1 MRKLAT
7 LRFDNNMDQDQKAKI
22 FITICGCICIILVG
36 LIFAFLIGESLP
48 FLTREGVS
56 SIFSDRWIPVSFNKE
71 VYGLYPLLC
80 GSLLVT
86 LIACAF
92 AMPLGFAAAL
102 YLAEFASDLER
113 EFLKP
118 SLEILASIP
127 SVVLGFFGL
136 VVIVPGVQKLFNLQ
150 SGLNAL
156 SGGIILAIAA
166 LPTMITIAEE
176 ALRSVPHSYRE
187 ASLAL
192 GASRL
197 QTVFLTIIPAG
208 RSGIVAAFLLGV
220 GRVIGETMAVLMVTG
235 NAAILTFNP
244 GESVR
249 TMTATI
255 AAEMGEVAFGS
266 THYHALFFVGLVL
279 LFITFFINSISQ
291 WVLRKEGIQP

>member
-1 MRKLAT
+1 M
-7 LRFDNNMDQDQKAKI
+7 NQDRKAKI
-22 FITICGCICIILVG
+22 IITICGSSCIILVG
-36 LIFAFLIGESLP
+36 LIFAFLITESLP
-48 FLTREGVS
+48 FLKQQGLFT
-56 SIFSDRWIPVSFNKE
+56 IFSDRWIPVSFNKE
-71 VYGLYPLLC
+71 IYGLYPLLC

-86 LIACAF
+86 LIACSLAMPMAF
-92 AMPLGFAAAL
+92 AVAL

-113 EFLKP
+113 ELLKP

-176 ALRSVPHSYRE
+176 ALKSVPHSYRE
-187 ASLAL
+187 ASFAL

-197 QTVFLTIIPAG
+197 QTVFLTIIPAS
-208 RSGIVAAFLLGV
+208 RSGMVAAFLLGV
-220 GRVIGETMAVLMVTG
+220 GRIIGETMAVLMVTG
-235 NAAILTFNP
+235 NAAILTLNP
-244 GESVR
+244 SESVR

-279 LFITFFINSISQ
+279 LFITFFLNSISQ
-291 WVLRKEGIQP
+291 WVLKKDGIKS

>member
-1 MRKLAT
+1 M
-7 LRFDNNMDQDQKAKI
+7 NQDKKAKI
-22 FITICGCICIILVG
+22 VITICGCSCIILVG
-36 LIFAFLIGESLP
+36 LIFAFLIAESLP
-48 FLTREGVS
+48 FLNREGIS
-56 SIFSDRWIPVSFNKE
+56 TIFSDRWIPVSFNKE
-71 VYGLYPLLC
+71 IYGLYPLLG

-86 LIACAF
+86 LIACSF
-92 AMPLGFAAAL
+92 AMPLAFSAAL
-102 YLAEFASDLER
+102 YLAEFASDFER
-113 EFLKP
+113 EILKP
-118 SLEILASIP
+118 CLEILASIP

-136 VVIVPGVQKLFNLQ
+136 IVIVPGIQKLFNLQ

-156 SGGIILAIAA
+156 SGGVILAIAA

-176 ALRSVPHSYRE
+176 ALKSVPHSYRE

-208 RSGIVAAFLLGV
+208 RSGIIAALLLGI

-235 NAAILTFNP
+235 NAAILTLNP
-244 GESVR
+244 SESVR

-279 LFITFFINSISQ
+279 LLITFLLNSISQ
-291 WVLRKEGIQP
+291 FVLKKERF